1 MIYLITLTQKG
12 QVCFLIDYTKFWRYV
27 VVFFWCSY
35 LFFSFSPLFQE
46 NWKVGLDSQQ
56 TFWKSDAVCFV
67 LHHIKRHTMPGCPN
81 ISDAKF
87 AHPVD
92 MIPTRPLF
100 YRIMLSFG
108 NMHLSSVPATCYLIV
123 LAFIKELCLNYWFH
137 TEVRT
142 MIFRTLL
149 FFLCS
154 LSDALL
160 WKKCFSS

>member
-1 MIYLITLTQKG
+1 MKVCEGMWLFSFDVLT
-12 QVCFLIDYTKFWRYV
+12 
-27 VVFFWCSY
+27 
-35 LFFSFSPLFQE
+35 FSFSLLFQE
-46 NWKVGLDSQQ
+46 NWKVGLDSQR

-92 MIPTRPLF
+92 LIPTRPLF
-100 YRIMLSFG
+100 YRVMLSFG
-108 NMHLSSVPATCYLIV
+108 NMHLSSVPATFYLIV

-142 MIFRTLL
+142 MVFLTLL

-154 LSDALL
+154 LTDALS
-160 WKKCFSS
+160 WKSVFPPKNCLPPSL